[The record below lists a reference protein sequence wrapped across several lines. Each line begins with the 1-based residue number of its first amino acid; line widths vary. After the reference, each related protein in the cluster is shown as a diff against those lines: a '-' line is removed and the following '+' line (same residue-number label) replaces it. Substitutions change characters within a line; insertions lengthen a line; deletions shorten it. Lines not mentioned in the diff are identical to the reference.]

1 MPIYIPGLNQQTA
14 ATLAIMRSAMGSKSS
29 RSATTRRRKR
39 STSTKRR
46 TKRAKVRK
54 TRTSKRKGKLK
65 RLVKGS
71 AAAKRYMA
79 KIRRKRK

>member
-1 MPIYIPGLNQQTA
+1 MPVYIPGLNQQTA
-14 ATLAIMRSAMGSKSS
+14 ATLQIIRQGMGGS
-29 RSATTRRRKR
+29 RTTTRRRTKKR
-39 STSTKRR
+39 RATSTKRR
-46 TKRAKVRK
+46 AKPAKRRAK
-54 TRTSKRKGKLK
+54 RTSKLK

>member
-1 MPIYIPGLNQQTA
+1 MPVYIPGLNQQTA
-14 ATLAIMRSAMGSKSS
+14 ATLQIIRQGMGV
-29 RSATTRRRKR
+29 R
-39 STSTKRR
+39 STTKRR
-46 TKRAKVRK
+46 TKRRTKSRAKPAKRRK
-54 TRTSKRKGKLK
+54 TRTRSKKPA

>member
-1 MPIYIPGLNQQTA
+1 MPVYIPGLNQQTA
-14 ATLAIMRSAMGSKSS
+14 ATLQIIRQGMGVTRGTRKRTSK
-29 RSATTRRRKR
+29 RRKSR
-39 STSTKRR
+39 TTTKTR
-46 TKRAKVRK
+46 TKRAKRRK
-54 TRTSKRKGKLK
+54 TGTSRKAA